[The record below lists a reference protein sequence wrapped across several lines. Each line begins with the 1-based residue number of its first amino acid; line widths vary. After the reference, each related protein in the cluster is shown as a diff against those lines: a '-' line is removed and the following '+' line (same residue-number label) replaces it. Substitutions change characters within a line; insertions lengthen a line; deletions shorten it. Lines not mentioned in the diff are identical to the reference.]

1 MMIKYKVS
9 DVAKDFNVQSKEI
22 IAVLAQHNLPG
33 KKSATALEEH
43 ELDIV
48 FEYFTQK
55 HATENLDAYFATA
68 NERKKEEPKKE
79 EAVVVMTEEE
89 HAAKTQSAPKTVAGK
104 PVPQKNTGNKP
115 QSAPQPKAEVE
126 RRTVDTRKPQQM
138 ASNKY
143 DEKFD
148 FMAQTSSHVRGDG
161 SGVKKQ
167 ISPNHANRI
176 FTKPRSR

>member
-55 HATENLDAYFATA
+55 HATENLDSNQILKRF
-68 NERKKEEPKKE
+68 ELLH
-79 EAVVVMTEEE
+79 VL
-89 HAAKTQSAPKTVAGK
+89 
-104 PVPQKNTGNKP
+104 
-115 QSAPQPKAEVE
+115 
-126 RRTVDTRKPQQM
+126 RRLP
-138 ASNKY
+138 
-143 DEKFD
+143 D
-148 FMAQTSSHVRGDG
+148 FESGPFNHLGTS
-161 SGVKKQ
+161 
-167 ISPNHANRI
+167 PY
-176 FTKPRSR
+176 